1 MVEKDTHPN
10 IVIFM
15 PDSMRGD
22 TISLGGTLNSYIK
35 TPNIDQLAEEG
46 LAFANCFS
54 VSPVCVPSRCCTF
67 TGQYVHSNGHR
78 SLYQLLQPYEENL
91 FKILKEKGY
100 QVIWA
105 GRNDLFDKDSIK
117 LSTSRRIRIKPRSYK
132 SNPYPIDHYLRK
144 SFYYGERTKEESED
158 IDFFIIQDVLKYLD
172 SNVNTPFCLFIALNF
187 PHPPYTVEEPYFSM
201 YDRNNIPTPIK
212 SKFDDKPEYMKLMY
226 ERYGLINLEKKD
238 FREIKATYYGMITRV
253 DHQLGEVINKLKVIG
268 QYENSAIFFIS
279 DHGDFTGD
287 YGLTEKWPNAFQDC
301 LINVPL
307 VAKIPGIFPKTKI
320 FKQLIQTIDLFPTI
334 LNIARIQTPYTHFG
348 KNLIPLIQGDI
359 DKIRT
364 AVFAEGGYN
373 INEPQCFE
381 NVVKSP
387 DIPHVGIYYDKTN
400 IPVQKPQSVAR
411 SVMIRTES
419 WKLIIRDAGKEEL
432 YDLIYDPSENKNL
445 IYDNSYKRIKT
456 ELKEL
461 LLRWYLQS
469 SDNPHWKRARYI

>member
-1 MVEKDTHPN
+1 MIEKDTPPN
-10 IVIFM
+10 IIIFM

-22 TISLGGTLNSYIK
+22 TISLGGTINPYIK
-35 TPNIDQLAEEG
+35 TPNIDRLAEEG
-46 LAFANCFS
+46 LAFTNCFS
-54 VSPVCVPSRCCTF
+54 VNPVCVPSRCCMF

-117 LSTSRRIRIKPRSYK
+117 LSIGKQIRIKPRFYK
-132 SNPYPIDHYLRK
+132 LNPFPRDHYLRK
-144 SFYYGERTKEESED
+144 SFYYGETTKEESED
-158 IDFFIIQDVLKYLD
+158 IDFFIIRDVLKYLD
-172 SNVNTPFCLFIALNF
+172 SNINTPYCLFIALNF
-187 PHPPYTVEEPYFSM
+187 PHPPYTVAEPYFSM
-201 YDRNNIPTPIK
+201 YDRNNIPAPIQ

-226 ERYGLINLEKKD
+226 ERYGLMNLEEKD
-238 FREIKATYYGMITRV
+238 FKEIIATYYGMITRV
-253 DHQLGEVINKLKVIG
+253 DYQLGEVINKLKEVG
-268 QYENSAIFFIS
+268 EYENSAIFFIS

-301 LINVPL
+301 LIKVPL
-307 VAKIPGIFPKTKI
+307 VAKIPGVFPKKKI
-320 FKQLIQTIDLFPTI
+320 CNQLIQTIDIFPTI
-334 LNIARIQTPYTHFG
+334 LDIARIQTPYTHFG
-348 KNLIPLIQGDI
+348 KNLIPLIKGEI

-381 NVVKSP
+381 NVIKSP

-400 IPVQKPQSVAR
+400 IPLQKPQSVVR
-411 SVMIRTES
+411 SAMVRTQS
-419 WKLIIRDAGKEEL
+419 WKLIIRDAEKEEL
-432 YDLIYDPSENKNL
+432 YDLIQDANEVENL
-445 IYDNSYKRIKT
+445 IDDKSYKEIKT

-461 LLRWYLQS
+461 ILRWYLRT
-469 SDNPHWKRARYI
+469 SDSPHWRRARYV